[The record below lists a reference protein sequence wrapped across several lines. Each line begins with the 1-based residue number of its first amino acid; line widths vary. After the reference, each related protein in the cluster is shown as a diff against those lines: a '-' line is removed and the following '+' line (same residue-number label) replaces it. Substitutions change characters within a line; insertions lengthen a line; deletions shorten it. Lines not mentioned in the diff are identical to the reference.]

1 MLLEEQSD
9 AHNLEG
15 RSIDKDRLRERG
27 GKKQQQL
34 PQT

>member
-9 AHNLEG
+9 TRNLEG
-15 RSIDKDRLRERG
+15 RSIDKDRLRERE